1 MADHFL
7 CTISKI
13 NVGFFVSERLSA
25 LETVFFAAACSFVL
39 GVATLWALRGFRKLK
54 TN

>member
-25 LETVFFAAACSFVL
+25 LEAVFLPPLVVFVL
-39 GVATLWALRGFRKLK
+39 GVATLWVLRGVRKLK

>member
-25 LETVFFAAACSFVL
+25 LEAVFLPPLVVFVFGGCDPLGFA
-39 GVATLWALRGFRKLK
+39 GGRKLK